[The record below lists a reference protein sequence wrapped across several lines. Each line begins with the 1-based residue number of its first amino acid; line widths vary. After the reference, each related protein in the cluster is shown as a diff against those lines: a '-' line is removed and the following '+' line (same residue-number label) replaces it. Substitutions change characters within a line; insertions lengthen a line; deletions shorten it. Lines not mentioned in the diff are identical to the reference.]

1 MSSFSNNIFSF
12 CRSGEITVENEKEY
26 DLQLHLSF
34 SDVTVDNA
42 ESLKVIS
49 VNIKPWQGTVKKMWE
64 ILGKI
69 DDDLRMPNLSING
82 ISIKKKEFSGGI
94 ISVGQRSQRQ
104 SP

>member
-1 MSSFSNNIFSF
+1 MATLAYYTIDTEKDSTTLGWPGLVPQFSYAMSSFSNNIFSF

-49 VNIKPWQGTVKKMWE
+49 VNIKP
-64 ILGKI
+64 
-69 DDDLRMPNLSING
+69 
-82 ISIKKKEFSGGI
+82 
-94 ISVGQRSQRQ
+94 
-104 SP
+104 